1 MAQSRALL
9 FFAAIA
15 VALMGAGLGLWIFL
29 GREPRANP
37 DNREQIAAGE
47 KIYAANCAAC
57 HGAKLEG
64 EPNWKVRKQSGRLPA
79 PPHDATGHTWHHSD
93 EQLFGIV
100 KDGLTAYAPAG
111 YATDMPAF
119 KDILSD
125 ADIRAVLAYIKST
138 WPQDIKD
145 HHRQI
150 SAPPANN

>member
-1 MAQSRALL
+1 MAQPRVLL
-9 FFAAIA
+9 FAAIS
-15 VALMGAGLGLWIFL
+15 VTMMIAGLGLWIFL
-29 GREPRANP
+29 DPETAVNP
-37 DNREQIAAGE
+37 DNGKQIAAGQ
-47 KIYAANCAAC
+47 KIYAENCAAC

-64 EPNWKVRKQSGRLPA
+64 EPNWKVRKENGRLPA

-93 EQLFGIV
+93 AHLFGIV

-119 KDILSD
+119 KGILSD

-138 WPQDIKD
+138 WPQDIQD

-150 SAPPANN
+150 SAQPASN

>member
-1 MAQSRALL
+1 MQPRALL
-9 FFAAIA
+9 FAAIA
-15 VALMGAGLGLWIFL
+15 VTLVGAGTGLWVFL
-29 GREPRANP
+29 DREPAAHP

-64 EPNWKVRKQSGRLPA
+64 EPNWRVRKDSGRLPA

-93 EQLFGIV
+93 EHLFGIV

-119 KDILSD
+119 KGILSD
-125 ADIRAVLAYIKST
+125 AEIHAVLAYIKSS

-150 SAPPANN
+150 SAQPANN